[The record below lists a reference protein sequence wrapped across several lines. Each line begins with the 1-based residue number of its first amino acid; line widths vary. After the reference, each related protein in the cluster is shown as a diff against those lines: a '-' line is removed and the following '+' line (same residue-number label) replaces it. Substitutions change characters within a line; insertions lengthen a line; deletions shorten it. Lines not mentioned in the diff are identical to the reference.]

1 LKEETRMVSLLHK
14 KYAQRTNKIYIHP
27 YAETA
32 CQFTNQKRYL
42 LGPGLTLLEQ
52 TGFSPQQVLHAIH
65 KSDTLQLISGFEHA
79 FFDINNIQL
88 DDSIVIVHPSSSSQ
102 AYIERHSWNAVILKS
117 LFRSITEDSLGAT
130 FDNINELMPEHIM
143 QELFNAKRLSEEKF
157 ASMTTKSRGCIAKQR
172 AKKKRLKK
180 STIEQ
185 MDAESVFK
193 MALEALNE

>member
-1 LKEETRMVSLLHK
+1 MVSLLRK
-14 KYAQRTNKIYIHP
+14 KHAQRINKISIHP

-32 CQFTNQKRYL
+32 YQFTNQKRYL
-42 LGPGLTLLEQ
+42 FGPGLTLLEQTQ

-172 AKKKRLKK
+172 AKKKLLEQSKIEAKDTKSVLK
-180 STIEQ
+180 
-185 MDAESVFK
+185 MV
-193 MALEALNE
+193 LEKLHE